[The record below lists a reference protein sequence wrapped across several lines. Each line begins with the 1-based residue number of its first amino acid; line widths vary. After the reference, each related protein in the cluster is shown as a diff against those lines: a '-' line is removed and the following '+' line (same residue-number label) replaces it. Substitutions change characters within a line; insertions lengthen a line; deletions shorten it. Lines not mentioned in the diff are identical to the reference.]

1 LQITPRLS
9 ASISMVMWQTFSA
22 VRVVVVLAGLAATAC
37 GGSDG
42 RPPLAPTPTAPVAT
56 RQVAGTVVDTDNRP
70 VGGARLSHGSA
81 STESDPDGRFS
92 LALPVGASVLVSID
106 ASGFEPRRWDLGAS
120 PDANFRLPIARRVVV
135 TPGEPLAV
143 SLTTDDLP
151 YYVGEP
157 YESDYC
163 RPCKLIRVGGEAGSA
178 SPARRVHLR
187 WTEDVALG
195 MWASNG
201 FIGIAAEVVGS
212 RHLSVR
218 TIGVGDSRLLYVGVP
233 LRNTLPQPITFSLTV
248 E

>member
-1 LQITPRLS
+1 
-9 ASISMVMWQTFSA
+9 
-22 VRVVVVLAGLAATAC
+22 
-37 GGSDG
+37 
-42 RPPLAPTPTAPVAT
+42 VAT

-92 LALPVGASVLVSID
+92 LVLPVGASVGPVVFVSVD
-106 ASGFEPRRWDLGAS
+106 ATGFESRQWGVGSAPAAEL
-120 PDANFRLPIARRVVV
+120 RLPIARRVVI
-135 TPGEPLAV
+135 TPGETLTV

-151 YYVGEP
+151 YYVGED

-163 RPCKLIRVGGEAGSA
+163 RPCKLIRIGGEAGSA

-201 FIGIAAEVVGS
+201 FIGIAAEVVGP